1 MPSLILPPDSGV
13 QTRSVALTGGLSQ
26 STSSSPLSFGLIR
39 RVALLPLLFVL
50 ELLAISIWL
59 DAASLSHDGGLA
71 WIVGRWG
78 AWTLRFVVVFAA
90 LFPILGYLKKRSDLR
105 RISTQLLAI
114 PFAWRFLAGHFCA
127 MGAFA
132 VLSTRLFSAT
142 LSGLPANLI
151 AGAWLVAGVLA
162 IALAAFAFAP
172 PRLWLEAVR
181 ATGNVW
187 SYALAGAIL
196 SCLLGKASQ
205 LLWKPATHGTFV
217 MVKAFLHPFI
227 PVIVA
232 DPAAYLLGSPS
243 FHVEISRQCSGL
255 EGAGLMLVFG
265 VVWLC
270 LFRSEFRFPRA
281 LLLIPAGMTAA
292 YLLNVVRIAALILIG
307 NAGAPGVALGGFH
320 SQAGWIAFIGVAV
333 GFALVAQ
340 HAPWM
345 TVRPPARSV
354 PDGST
359 ENPTAAYLAPFLAIL
374 AAAMISRAAS
384 GKVEWLYPL
393 RFFAAAAALW
403 FYRRRYA
410 RLDWKFGWAGPAAG
424 ALVFLM
430 WIGLDWAIGGPAG
443 NDLASGLRSWS
454 ATARVTWLVFRTLAA
469 VATVPIAEELAFRGF
484 LIRRLTAADFESVD
498 LRSFSFIPAI
508 VSSVA
513 FGLLHGN
520 RWLAGTLAGMLY
532 AATMRRRG
540 RIGDAVVAHAT
551 TNALLAAWV
560 LIGGHW
566 SVW

>member
-1 MPSLILPPDSGV
+1 M
-13 QTRSVALTGGLSQ
+13 
-26 STSSSPLSFGLIR
+26 LSFALIR
-39 RVALLPLLFVL
+39 RVALLPLLFIL
-50 ELLAISIWL
+50 ERLAISGWH
-59 DAASLSHDGGLA
+59 ASSLGHADGLA
-71 WIVGRWG
+71 WLIGRWG
-78 AWTLRFVVVFAA
+78 PSTLRFVVVFAVA
-90 LFPILGYLKKRSDLR
+90 AIFPILGYLKKRSEIQ

-132 VLSTRLFSAT
+132 VLSIRLFGAP

-172 PRLWLEAVR
+172 PGLWLEAVL
-181 ATGNVW
+181 ATRNVW
-187 SYALAGAIL
+187 SYALAGATL
-196 SCLLGKASQ
+196 SCLLGSASE
-205 LLWKPATHGTFV
+205 LLWKPATHPTFV
-217 MVKAFLHPFI
+217 MVKTFLHPFI

-232 DPAAYLLGSPS
+232 DPATYTLGSPS
-243 FHVEISRQCSGL
+243 FNVEIAWQCSGL
-255 EGAGLMLVFG
+255 EGVGLMLVFG
-265 VVWLC
+265 VVWLF

-281 LLLIPAGMTAA
+281 LLLIPAGITAA
-292 YLLNVVRIAALILIG
+292 YLLNGVRIAALILIG

-320 SQAGWIAFIGVAV
+320 SQAGWIAFIGLAV

-340 HAPWM
+340 RTPWM
-345 TVRPPARSV
+345 TVRPTARSV
-354 PDGST
+354 PDGSA

-393 RFFAAAAALW
+393 RFFAAAVALW